1 MWKTDDKLLEIIH
14 TGPSIP
20 DRLKA
25 KGYNHI
31 GDIDVVGKIIYAPLE
46 QPRYSKGRQVTAR
59 FDRDSLRYIDAVTV
73 PQHENS
79 FVTVDPTTMTAY
91 SMDHFD
97 GDELTRYDVAH
108 DWKPLPPLKMSRV
121 LHHTQGADVYGDAIW
136 ISTDDAQQGIYRVD
150 RQTGAVT
157 LVARMRHPGGEGEG
171 IDAWPG
177 PWASCTC
184 SASTRSSCRCGSS
197 TSAREAAR
205 RRSGG
210 PVGARPSHRP
220 WRAGGRSRMKT
231 ARALVLEAP
240 RSLAVRDF
248 PFPEIGDDDA
258 LLRVEACGLCGTD
271 HEEYTGQLF
280 PGYAFVPGHESV
292 GVVEAVGAD
301 AARRWNVRPAS
312 ASP

>member
-1 MWKTDDKLLEIIH
+1 MIGSLLVVVAAGCSSSSNPAGPSAVSSTTFSTRSGPLRRSGQQRLPPLLAQGVARVPKGWIFSGTNSLWKTDDKLLEIIH

-20 DRLKA
+20 DRLKT

-79 FVTVDPTTMTAY
+79 FVTVDPATMTAY

-171 IDAWPG
+171 IDA
-177 PWASCTC
+177 
-184 SASTRSSCRCGSS
+184 
-197 TSAREAAR
+197 SARPM
-205 RRSGG
+205 GFLHVLCVDKKLV
-210 PVGARPSHRP
+210 PVWFEHF
-220 WRAGGRSRMKT
+220 RA
-231 ARALVLEAP
+231 
-240 RSLAVRDF
+240 
-248 PFPEIGDDDA
+248 
-258 LLRVEACGLCGTD
+258 
-271 HEEYTGQLF
+271 
-280 PGYAFVPGHESV
+280 
-292 GVVEAVGAD
+292 
-301 AARRWNVRPAS
+301 
-312 ASP
+312 